1 MTVTTSLNY
10 KEYQADG
17 QATVFAIPFLLLARN
32 DLKVFLDN
40 TPITLDYTIRGIG
53 NPVSEIIFSEAPS
66 GRLLLQRTVEL
77 VRETDYQENG
87 DLLAKT
93 INQDFDRIYL
103 AMQGM
108 AQDNTKALRVLD
120 PEGIKALPLAS
131 ERANKT
137 LSFDTVGQPMLA
149 TIETGSATDLAKKL
163 ADSSDQ
169 HKGASLVGYNDN
181 LTYPNKTVGKKLN
194 NLTERCDYFEG
205 NGVPAFSVLW
215 WPSRA
220 SIPAGYVA
228 ADGQQLSQA
237 AYPDIAEAIQRGDVP
252 TVAEIEWQTDP
263 TKRGSYV
270 ATSSE
275 GQFRIPDY
283 NGKYA
288 DSLGALFL
296 RGDNGTVKNG
306 EIQKDGLGDAEIPIT
321 YTASDNA
328 LSARWWNAKDKLS
341 CGIDMTGGGWN
352 GITATWKII
361 NDFNRIN
368 LGTTETRPINVTGC
382 WIIKLFTSAINV
394 TEANI
399 QQLITDNANLLARLS
414 RLESWQQAKRF
425 TIIYPNGG
433 TAEKPANVETNKR
446 YEIANPFQGESINC
460 QAEILVNGTWGITG
474 WYVNA
479 GGYGVSVGH
488 LLESDT
494 IIIQTGLKYIC
505 AGAAYGGSILS
516 DATNISTAP
525 CRIKVWRN
533 V

>member
-40 TPITLDYTIRGIG
+40 IPTTLDYTIRGIG
-53 NPVSEIIFSEAPS
+53 NPISEIIFSEAPT
-66 GRLLLQRTVEL
+66 GRLLLQRSVEL

-108 AQDNTKALRVLD
+108 AQDNTKALRVID
-120 PEGIKALPLAS
+120 PEGINPLPLAAQ
-131 ERANKT
+131 RANKI
-137 LSFDTVGQPMLA
+137 LSFDSIGQPMLA
-149 TIETGSATDLAKKL
+149 TIESGSAVDLAKKL
-163 ADSSDQ
+163 ADTSDQ
-169 HKGASLVGYNDN
+169 HKGASLVGYNSN
-181 LTYPNKTVGKKLN
+181 LTYPSKTVGKALN

-228 ADGQQLSQA
+228 ADGQQLLQA
-237 AYPDIAEAIQRGDVP
+237 AYPDIADAIQRGDVP

-270 ATSSE
+270 ATSGE

-296 RGDNGTVKNG
+296 RGDNGTVNNG
-306 EIQKDGLGDAEIPIT
+306 KIQLDAIKAHNHKRLTSVVGAGGGNSRAWGTNGINNGT
-321 YTASDNA
+321 YENFVE
-328 LSARWWNAKDKLS
+328 N
-341 CGIDMTGGGWN
+341 TGG
-352 GITATWKII
+352 
-361 NDFNRIN
+361 
-368 LGTTETRPINVTGC
+368 LETRPINVIGC
-382 WIIKLFTSAINV
+382 WIIKLFTAAINV

-425 TIIYPNGG
+425 TMIYPNGG
-433 TAEKPANVETNKR
+433 TAEKPANIEKNSR
-446 YEIANPFQGESINC
+446 YEMDNPFPNQLVICEAELFING
-460 QAEILVNGTWGITG
+460 LWGRTDFV
-474 WYVNA
+474 YSSA
-479 GGYGVSVGH
+479 SSGGFGVSVGQI
-488 LLESDT
+488 LESDK
-494 IIIQTGLKYIC
+494 IVIQTGSK
-505 AGAAYGGSILS
+505 AVTTAESGTGGTIIGITSSL
-516 DATNISTAP
+516 ISVP
-525 CRIKVWRN
+525 CRIKVWRII
-533 V
+533 